1 MNFDVLPNY
10 HSLPL
15 SLTLPFSMSACS
27 LSAGLETIG
36 LADIHQV
43 VRLMSL
49 CASGHIQAS
58 SGGAGGATHAGPSS
72 HTHPAAQSVPSSDGP
87 ASDGLVYLTS
97 AIGAIVQDNA
107 NAARLLIQL
116 CTQVRHSGYPRH
128 RENRENDQKKFPVR
142 ENTRNLKFCE
152 KTWNLVCLSCKFP
165 DSKGKRY
172 FDICRENF
180 TFFGELDK
188 SVFV

>member
-1 MNFDVLPNY
+1 MKFFHANFPILSSKHTNIF

-15 SLTLPFSMSACS
+15 SLTLPCLPFSMSACS

-58 SGGAGGATHAGPSS
+58 SGGGGGATHAGPSS
-72 HTHPAAQSVPSSDGP
+72 HTHPAAQSVPSPDGP

-116 CTQVRHSGYPRH
+116 CTQVRHCG
-128 RENRENDQKKFPVR
+128 
-142 ENTRNLKFCE
+142 L
-152 KTWNLVCLSCKFP
+152 L
-165 DSKGKRY
+165 
-172 FDICRENF
+172 
-180 TFFGELDK
+180 
-188 SVFV
+188 